1 MVKIYVSTVTFLHP
15 TQSHKHD
22 WIFSIWKI
30 FWGWIH
36 LNSRQHDRQKRTFW
50 VLWRHSVESKA
61 CKTEQSETFVNAF
74 ERGKSCL
81 LRCYEKMKTKLN
93 DFKYELPINNNEKKA
108 TRAGPPSCRFW
119 FARMLLFTGHYLCS
133 CSLVGHSRNIIYLTM
148 GNGFSEQP
156 QGSQKVK
163 VSSLYNGVIVL
174 ELEQM
179 LNTILWAVY
188 FLDLK
193 SMACVLGASVNT
205 S

>member
-36 LNSRQHDRQKRTFW
+36 LNRRQHDRQKRTFW

-93 DFKYELPINNNEKKA
+93 DFKYELPINNNNKKPPGQA
-108 TRAGPPSCRFW
+108 HLVAGSDLQECCSLQDIICVAAPW
-119 FARMLLFTGHYLCS
+119 WVTAGILFT
-133 CSLVGHSRNIIYLTM
+133 
-148 GNGFSEQP
+148 
-156 QGSQKVK
+156 
-163 VSSLYNGVIVL
+163 
-174 ELEQM
+174 
-179 LNTILWAVY
+179 
-188 FLDLK
+188 
-193 SMACVLGASVNT
+193 
-205 S
+205 